1 MDRISSKLIKTQEK
15 LPKSWNFVHMF
26 STPERI
32 TRERL
37 THSGWEK
44 PKTNNGGLWPKAL
57 I

>member
-26 STPERI
+26 FTPGRI
-32 TRERL
+32 TKERL

-44 PKTNNGGLWPKAL
+44 PKTNNGGL
-57 I
+57 